1 VIGTNLAFELDI
13 GATEIGLTKADL
25 FLLTRLVV
33 FVEGPHE
40 EAVLTSMFGARLL
53 AAGIRLVPIHGTL
66 NLPALVDS
74 ELIDALELPM
84 AIVTDNTNAGRV
96 RRGQPMS
103 PEEAAVVHWT
113 SEMQAKGITPYP
125 LGFSQRDILRYLD
138 DDVCRS
144 HAPTFPGWDLAWKE
158 RPKDVQTGS
167 GFKPWVTE
175 HYGLD
180 LDREAVQ
187 RLAAECAR
195 LGKIPKA
202 LDRLVLEMESLVD
215 RWSI

>member
-1 VIGTNLAFELDI
+1 MATHHSRLLNLPTRLPTLVLMQRRTDRSCEPRVIGTNLAFELDI

-113 SEMQAKGITPYP
+113 SEMEAKGIPPYA
-125 LGFSQRDILRYLD
+125 LR
-138 DDVCRS
+138 
-144 HAPTFPGWDLAWKE
+144 AI
-158 RPKDVQTGS
+158 TGRR
-167 GFKPWVTE
+167 GR
-175 HYGLD
+175 G
-180 LDREAVQ
+180 
-187 RLAAECAR
+187 RLAQGRSAWFR
-195 LGKIPKA
+195 SSDGRSTA
-202 LDRLVLEMESLVD
+202 LDGNSRATPHHP
-215 RWSI
+215 